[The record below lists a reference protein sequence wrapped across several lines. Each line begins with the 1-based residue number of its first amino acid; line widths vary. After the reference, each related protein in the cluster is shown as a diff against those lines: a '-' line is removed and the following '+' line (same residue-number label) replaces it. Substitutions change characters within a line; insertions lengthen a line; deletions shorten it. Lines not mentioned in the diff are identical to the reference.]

1 MSLLFDGADF
11 VLTLLNPYRIV
22 SSLISGL
29 LFGLSMHVV
38 IKLRQK
44 HSED

>member
-1 MSLLFDGADF
+1 MSLLFNGVDF
-11 VLTLLNPYRIV
+11 VLTLLNPYQLV
-22 SSLISGL
+22 SSLISGF

-38 IKLRQK
+38 VKLRQK